1 MRGTTVLKVSLGP
14 TAAASRPV
22 LEQIHNQ
29 VRSLRIFWDSLFFP
43 GTSRRTKPHGSSHAK
58 GKLEMLGHS
67 MPCFACKTSD
77 YDRRTIAT
85 EAAPLCKIV
94 QVIFLAFGQGPRF
107 ALVSSPLL
115 LPLKWPDSQLC
126 TWIETVDSLINVDP
140 F

>member
-1 MRGTTVLKVSLGP
+1 MSRSTVRFGPSEFSGT
-14 TAAASRPV
+14 
-22 LEQIHNQ
+22 
-29 VRSLRIFWDSLFFP
+29 LFFP

-94 QVIFLAFGQGPRF
+94 QIIFLAFGQGPRF